1 VGIWQ
6 IEGKIDHLNHLF
18 DSLNKTWQQRKI
30 LYDQSLDL
38 EVGNKTTD
46 FNRTRDSSTLRKVL

>member
-1 VGIWQ
+1 MQ

-18 DSLNKTWQQRKI
+18 DNLNKTWQQRKI

-38 EVGNKTTD
+38 EVGDQWIGLLEPEKTVAC
-46 FNRTRDSSTLRKVL
+46 LQKCYV